1 MDKAKPYAKR
11 TYKFPILAL
20 KQKYKLRGLEQI
32 YLLDICSKTYEQ
44 SANNQLLYHW
54 VVDEQWEIR
63 YWFKFPFSTHDQYK
77 LDFP

>member
-32 YLLDICSKTYEQ
+32 YLLDICIKTYEQ
-44 SANNQLLYHW
+44 SANNQLLYH
-54 VVDEQWEIR
+54 
-63 YWFKFPFSTHDQYK
+63 
-77 LDFP
+77 